1 MGCEGGWGLSGASG
15 GLVEGGGNG
24 GGGGEGGGKLVG
36 EGDFG
41 FGSGGS
47 GCLVGWLV
55 RGERGVFGGVRVW
68 ALWDRWMSVVVVLVS
83 FWGGT

>member
-1 MGCEGGWGLSGASG
+1 M
-15 GLVEGGGNG
+15 G

-55 RGERGVFGGVRVW
+55 RGERGVFGGCVFGRCGI
-68 ALWDRWMSVVVVLVS
+68 D
-83 FWGGT
+83 G